1 MRPSL
6 QELIRSGRLPVGTV
20 LYHPNRT
27 PPDTAVTA
35 IVTTNGIKLGAQVF
49 DSPSAAA
56 KAVANYEVNGW
67 YFWKL
72 RDSGEPLRSVR
83 P

>member
-1 MRPSL
+1 MKVSL
-6 QELIRSGRLPVGTV
+6 TELIRTGRVPVGTV

-27 PPDTAVTA
+27 RPDTAVTA
-35 IVTTNGIKLGAQVF
+35 TITSGGIKLGSRVF
-49 DSPSAAA
+49 DNPSAAA
-56 KAVANYEVNGW
+56 KSVAKYEVNGW

-72 RDSGEPLRSVR
+72 RDSGEPLRSLR